1 MAAGRS
7 FRYSTDKL
15 EMFQIKI
22 MKGIVSLQETYLK
35 DKKNNVL
42 KHFDEVNYTIDMDT
56 VLDEKELKRI
66 RQDMYSRK
74 PIVLDRNDPAKK

>member
-1 MAAGRS
+1 MAAGAS

-22 MKGIVSLQETYLK
+22 LKGIVSLQETYLK
-35 DKKNNVL
+35 DHPNVL
-42 KHFDEVNYTIDMDT
+42 KHFDEVNYTLDMDT

-66 RQDMYSRK
+66 REDMYSRK